1 MCTFGAIIYILLLQV
16 GVPPPLAVMVV
27 TLLTLPWD
35 EGGYRPQW
43 GRSSPATSTRWG
55 GEGSTLAHLV
65 PSCLKALVT
74 TEEWSL
80 WYTPLFQFPYSRFPH
95 AFLTFTVFPPL
106 TQIKSFL
113 CVHGIEYIFEIQLH
127 ILPVVLSTSWI
138 TASIPSF
145 AVVPCRYDPQSSS
158 KYRGTSW

>member
-16 GVPPPLAVMVV
+16 GVPPPLAVTVV
-27 TLLTLPWD
+27 TLLTHLWD

-55 GEGSTLAHLV
+55 GQGSTLAHLV
-65 PSCLKALVT
+65 PSCSKALVT

-113 CVHGIEYIFEIQLH
+113 CVHGIEYNYHAVRINVMGVASSFVSFRLCFI
-127 ILPVVLSTSWI
+127 V
-138 TASIPSF
+138 SIPGFKASLLF
-145 AVVPCRYDPQSSS
+145 LETFHHV
-158 KYRGTSW
+158 T